1 MGGRGRAGNGLRW
14 LLAVAL
20 AAALLAWLLHDAPLA
35 GLLSA
40 AAALPPWIWL
50 AAAAGMVGTYV
61 LRALRMQNE
70 WSSVRP
76 AGVAECLRIVLAHN
90 LGLMLLPMRGGEL
103 GYVWLVQ
110 RRWRTGYA
118 DAAASLVWW
127 RMQDAF
133 VLSLLAVALLPP
145 WPAPARIALAA
156 SLLVVG
162 TTALPALLRAGRR
175 RSARLERL
183 ASVLVAHRGDLGG
196 WVYCAASWTL
206 KLGVIGALFA
216 LLAGLDADTALR
228 AGIGGELAG
237 AIPVQGPAGLG
248 TYELGSWAAARLLGP
263 AGARLAAAALL
274 VHVFCIGVAVLAAAA
289 VHARPP
295 SRAGATASPQP

>member
-1 MGGRGRAGNGLRW
+1 MGGRGPAGHGLRW
-14 LLAVAL
+14 LIAVVL

-35 GLLSA
+35 ALLGA
-40 AAALPPWIWL
+40 AAALPPWTWV

-61 LRALRMQNE
+61 LRALRMRNE
-70 WSSVRP
+70 WSAVRP

-90 LGLMLLPMRGGEL
+90 VGLMLLPMRGGEL

-110 RRWRTGYA
+110 RHWGTGYA

-133 VLSLLAVALLPP
+133 VLALLGVALLPP
-145 WPAPARIALAA
+145 WPAPVRVAMAA

-175 RSARLERL
+175 RSPRLERL

-196 WVYCAASWTL
+196 WVYCTASWTL
-206 KLGVIGALFA
+206 KLVVIGSLFA
-216 LLAGLDADTALR
+216 LLAGLDADAALR
-228 AGIGGELAG
+228 GAIGGELAG

-248 TYELGSWAAARLLGP
+248 TYELGAWAGARLE
-263 AGARLAAAALL
+263 GASGTRLAAAALL
-274 VHVFCIGVAVLAAAA
+274 VHVFCIAVAVLAAAA

-295 SRAGATASPQP
+295 ARAAAASAQP